1 MIYLK
6 QWNVLVV
13 LISMSLWCYWVMLIH
28 SRMICIS
35 YAYSVTKM
43 MYTIYADITRRICNS
58 YANSIARMTC
68 IIYAD
73 PTRTICIRYA
83 NSITEWFVLVM
94 LIA

>member
-1 MIYLK
+1 
-6 QWNVLVV
+6 
-13 LISMSLWCYWVMLIH
+13 
-28 SRMICIS
+28 
-35 YAYSVTKM
+35 M

-83 NSITEWFVLVM
+83 NSITE
-94 LIA
+94 